1 MSLSLCTQ
9 DVAVVSIADFE
20 GSLPGMTYMFRA
32 AKRHHLFLP
41 ETAILGEE
49 EAIGANNGQRNKPH
63 PPENIDVE
71 NTAALARE
79 MGVSAETLIENQKAA
94 LREAKL
100 TKEAQEIKQLKQA
113 TDTNDGQRNQPHQH
127 EQSSGTVVL
136 GTMAHEK
143 LE

>member
-9 DVAVVSIADFE
+9 DVAVSVADFE
-20 GSLPGMTYMFRA
+20 GSMPGMTY
-32 AKRHHLFLP
+32 LFVATKKHQLFMP

-49 EAIGANNGQRNKPH
+49 EATGANDGQRNKPR

-79 MGVSAETLIENQKAA
+79 MGVSAETLLENQKTA

-100 TKEAQEIKQLKQA
+100 TKEAHEIEQLKQA
-113 TDTNDGQRNQPHQH
+113 TGTNDGQQNQPHQH
-127 EQSSGTVVL
+127 EQSSGTV
-136 GTMAHEK
+136 
-143 LE
+143 